1 MDKHLVTT
9 GLDFQGYQITKYLGV
24 TKGII
29 VRSRNVLGN
38 IGAGFQA
45 FFGGNITLYTE
56 LCERSRD
63 DAYNLMIQHA
73 EALGANAIIAMRYDS
88 NEVAQ
93 GITEM
98 LAYGTAVV
106 VEKI

>member
-38 IGAGFQA
+38 IGAGVQA
-45 FFGGNITLYTE
+45 VFGGNITLYTE